1 MGNCIKIKKVV
12 KTKTKAQNYQ
22 TIEENGLVD
31 VPLDSEDDDN

>member
-22 TIEENGLVD
+22 TIKKNDLVD
-31 VPLDSEDDDN
+31 IPLDSDDDN